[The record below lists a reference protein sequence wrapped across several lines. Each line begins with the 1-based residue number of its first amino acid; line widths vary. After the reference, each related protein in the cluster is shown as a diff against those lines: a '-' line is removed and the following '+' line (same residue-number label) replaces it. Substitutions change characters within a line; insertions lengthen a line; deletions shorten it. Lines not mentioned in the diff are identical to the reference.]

1 MTSAIEITEEL
12 RSTLVRVGNYTHPL
26 FSDLEVA
33 KSSGMPALPLP
44 GQALL
49 LLAGGA
55 AENSGLI
62 DDAIALVG
70 LSETLFLKPAFAGD
84 YVTLELTELDRTPTS
99 KGDKAIANFS
109 WRITNQSGEILATTT
124 ATMLM
129 RAQLMRA

>member
-33 KSSGMPALPLP
+33 KGSGMPALPLP

-129 RAQLMRA
+129 RA

>member
-33 KSSGMPALPLP
+33 KNSGMPALPLP

-70 LSETLFLKPAFAGD
+70 LNETLFLKPAFAGEF
-84 YVTLELTELDRTPTS
+84 VTLELTELDRTPTS

-129 RAQLMRA
+129 RA

>member
-1 MTSAIEITEEL
+1 LALTTAIEITEEL

-26 FSDLEVA
+26 FSDLVVA
-33 KSSGMPALPLP
+33 KNSGMPALPLP

-49 LLAGGA
+49 LLTGGA

-70 LSETLFLKPAFAGD
+70 LSETHFLKPAFAGD
-84 YVTLELTELDRTPTS
+84 SITLELIELDRTPTS
-99 KGDKAIANFS
+99 KGDKAIANFA
-109 WRITNQSGEILATTT
+109 WEITNQHGEILATTT

-129 RAQLMRA
+129 RT

>member
-1 MTSAIEITEEL
+1 
-12 RSTLVRVGNYTHPL
+12 
-26 FSDLEVA
+26 
-33 KSSGMPALPLP
+33 MPALPLP

-70 LSETLFLKPAFAGD
+70 LSETLYLKPAFTGD
-84 YVTLELTELDRTPTS
+84 FITLELIELDRTPTS
-99 KGDKAIANFS
+99 KGDKAIANFWWHIS
-109 WRITNQSGEILATTT
+109 NQHGEVLATTT
-124 ATMLM
+124 AAMLM

>member
-1 MTSAIEITEEL
+1 MTTAIEITEEL

-33 KSSGMPALPLP
+33 KNSGMPALPLP

-84 YVTLELTELDRTPTS
+84 FVTLELTELDRTPTS
-99 KGDKAIANFS
+99 KGDKAIAHFS
-109 WRITNQSGEILATTT
+109 WSITNQRGDVLATTT
-124 ATMLM
+124 AKMLM
-129 RAQLMRA
+129 RA

>member
-1 MTSAIEITEEL
+1 
-12 RSTLVRVGNYTHPL
+12 
-26 FSDLEVA
+26 
-33 KSSGMPALPLP
+33 MPALPLP

-70 LSETLFLKPAFAGD
+70 LNETLFLKPAFAGD
-84 YVTLELTELDRTPTS
+84 FVTLELTELDRTPTS

-109 WRITNQSGEILATTT
+109 WRISNQSGEILATTT

-129 RAQLMRA
+129 RA